1 MVVFMIA
8 SPAIAAR
15 LYPLAGMM
23 QRNTPSYLSSFTYMY
38 SRVSSDWMR
47 PMLKDVFCPM
57 FLRYPFT
64 LFLDVGLGR
73 DE

>member
-15 LYPLAGMM
+15 PYPLAGMM
-23 QRNTPSYLSSFTYMY
+23 QRNKSSFLPLFTYTY
-38 SRVSSDWMR
+38 RRVSSDWMR

-64 LFLDVGLGR
+64 LFLDVGLGSN
-73 DE
+73 E